1 MKTTKEYKIQCT
13 WVQPQKQQND
23 LGSIPS
29 KPFSIT
35 VIQVYGPTSYAKEAE
50 INRFNEDPQDLLE
63 LTLKRGVLFIIEDSI
78 VKVRTQ
84 KIPGVTGKSGFRVQ
98 NEAGQRLTIFCQE
111 NTLVIAN
118 SLSNNPKMTL
128 HMDIIRWSI
137 LKSG

>member
-98 NEAGQRLTIFCQE
+98 NEAGQRLTEFCQE

-118 SLSNNPKMTL
+118 TLFQQHETTL
-128 HMDIIRWSI
+128 HMDITRWSI
-137 LKSG
+137 LKSN